1 VLPPPVSCCLKCHF
15 RWEEINVLPYLPPEL
30 ADQLLR
36 EHAAIERCKMLKS
49 LVDDHAEREL
59 VMFRRYCPPE
69 LVAQVESDHAHLD
82 GSGPCKCAA

>member
-1 VLPPPVSCCLKCHF
+1 
-15 RWEEINVLPYLPPEL
+15 
-30 ADQLLR
+30 LR